1 MYSISYFFIAI
12 VDLAL
17 LIWALNI
24 CKKFP
29 TPAVILSTVP
39 LSLLWFDN
47 ITVSLGSTLGDGQP
61 LLALNFV
68 RFMGHYV
75 LLPATIIAIGSMA
88 RLANFK
94 IAQSKWFIGAFCVV
108 ATYFSIHDLYLFS
121 QASFYPSCFAD
132 TFRYTTHISDFTA
145 CSADAD
151 IGAGFKIMP
160 WPAMDAQHYDPYTRR
175 FSMVAK
181 RLEVAVY
188 RRCRST
194 AFIPLFPMRAPAASL
209 AMSANPLLPVP
220 LCLLRPGS
228 AAGDPTKVSR

>member
-12 VDLAL
+12 VDIAL

-88 RLANFK
+88 RLAEFK
-94 IAQSKWFIGAFCVV
+94 IAQSKWFIGAFCVL

-132 TFRYTTHISDFTA
+132 TFRYTTHIADYTA

-160 WPAMDAQHYDPYTRR
+160 WPAMTLSIMTLILGAFLWWRR
-175 FSMVAK
+175 GWK
-181 RLEVAVY
+181 WL
-188 RRCRST
+188 
-194 AFIPLFPMRAPAASL
+194 FIGAAGALPLFAIPYPGTGGIYGNVGEPIICGAIVVTAAWLSGW
-209 AMSANPLLPVP
+209 
-220 LCLLRPGS
+220 R
-228 AAGDPTKVSR
+228 PTKS

>member
-12 VDLAL
+12 VDIAL

-88 RLANFK
+88 RLAEFK
-94 IAQSKWFIGAFCVV
+94 IARSKWFIGAFCVV

-132 TFRYTTHISDFTA
+132 TFRYTTHIAEYTA

-160 WPAMDAQHYDPYTRR
+160 WPAMTLSIMTLILGGFLWWRR
-175 FSMVAK
+175 GWK
-181 RLEVAVY
+181 WL
-188 RRCRST
+188 
-194 AFIPLFPMRAPAASL
+194 FIGAAAALPLFAIPYASTGGIFGNVGEPIICGAIVVTAAWLSGW
-209 AMSANPLLPVP
+209 
-220 LCLLRPGS
+220 R
-228 AAGDPTKVSR
+228 PTKS

>member
-12 VDLAL
+12 VDIAL

-75 LLPATIIAIGSMA
+75 LLPATIIAS
-88 RLANFK
+88 
-94 IAQSKWFIGAFCVV
+94 
-108 ATYFSIHDLYLFS
+108 
-121 QASFYPSCFAD
+121 
-132 TFRYTTHISDFTA
+132 
-145 CSADAD
+145 
-151 IGAGFKIMP
+151 
-160 WPAMDAQHYDPYTRR
+160 
-175 FSMVAK
+175 
-181 RLEVAVY
+181 
-188 RRCRST
+188 
-194 AFIPLFPMRAPAASL
+194 
-209 AMSANPLLPVP
+209 
-220 LCLLRPGS
+220 
-228 AAGDPTKVSR
+228 

>member
-160 WPAMDAQHYDPYTRR
+160 WPAMTLSIMTLILGAFLWWRR
-175 FSMVAK
+175 GWKWLFIGAAVA
-181 RLEVAVY
+181 L
-188 RRCRST
+188 
-194 AFIPLFPMRAPAASL
+194 PLFAIPYASTGGIFGNVGEPIITGAIVLTAAWLSGW
-209 AMSANPLLPVP
+209 
-220 LCLLRPGS
+220 RPNKS
-228 AAGDPTKVSR
+228 